1 MFSLSK
7 IGNFLCLKYRKFVRN
22 FIKATRQRP
31 YFQSNVKLP
40 RDQCNVNTYP
50 NVFLLIY
57 IGDFQ
62 YTLNDSIMNKY
73 VHNKCK
79 IYLSTTNL

>member
-7 IGNFLCLKYRKFVRN
+7 IGNFLCLKHRKFVRN
-22 FIKATRQRP
+22 SIKATRQRL
-31 YFQSNVKLP
+31 YFQSNVKMP

-50 NVFLLIY
+50 NVFFLIY

-73 VHNKCK
+73 VRNKCK

>member
-1 MFSLSK
+1 M
-7 IGNFLCLKYRKFVRN
+7 RN
-22 FIKATRQRP
+22 SIKATRQRP
-31 YFQSNVKLP
+31 YFQSNVRLP
-40 RDQCNVNTYP
+40 RDQYNVNTLNP
-50 NVFLLIY
+50 NASVLIY